1 MIKYE
6 STRNCEE
13 IVSAHEAVIH
23 GLAKDG
29 GLYTPAKI
37 TGHIDPEKI
46 LNDSYPEL
54 AAKIIGTM
62 LDDYSSE
69 EILQCV
75 NSAYDAKFDAKE
87 IVPLRKISDGY
98 LMELWHGPT
107 SAFKD
112 VALTILPRLLTAA
125 YQKEKRN
132 DKIAIL
138 TATSGDTGKAALSGF
153 ANVPHT
159 AITVFYPEIGVSP
172 IQKRQMQ
179 TSRGKNVEVIAVKGN
194 FDDCQRMVKQAMSD
208 EEVAAS
214 LKGVTLSS
222 ANSINIGRLVPQIVY
237 YYSSYAKLVKE
248 GAIHCGDAVNF
259 VVPTG
264 NFGDILAGYM
274 AKQLGL
280 PIHQLICASNSNNV
294 LTDFLKTGVYSIQR
308 PFHTTMSPSMDILIS
323 SNLERLLFMM
333 SGNDDALIRTMM
345 QQLKENGSYTIPASL
360 KEKIQQEFCGYWTSE
375 KDCAAAMQELF
386 KKEQVLIDP
395 HTAVALHAMRQY
407 QQETKDSR
415 PCVVLSTASPYKFS
429 HDVLKAVAGKDIP
442 DDFAAMEELQKI
454 SDMKIPAGLAELKQL
469 PVRFKKS
476 IEVKDGM
483 HVIAQRMK
491 EIAHADD

>member
-13 IVSAHEAVIH
+13 VVSAHEAVIH

-37 TGHIDPEKI
+37 TGHIDPKEI
-46 LNDSYPEL
+46 LNDSYQEL
-54 AAKIIGTM
+54 AAKIIGIM
-62 LDDYSSE
+62 LDDYTPK
-69 EILQCV
+69 EILCCV
-75 NSAYDAKFDAKE
+75 NGAYDEKFDTKE

-98 LMELWHGPT
+98 LMELWHGST

-112 VALTILPRLLTAA
+112 IALTILPRLLTTA
-125 YQKEKRN
+125 YQKEKRI
-132 DKIAIL
+132 DKISIL

-153 ANVPHT
+153 ADVPHT

-179 TSRGKNVEVIAVKGN
+179 TSRGKNIEVIAVKGN
-194 FDDCQRMVKQAMSD
+194 FDDCPRMVKQAMSD
-208 EEVAAS
+208 KEVAAS
-214 LKGVTLSS
+214 SKGVTLSS

-237 YYSSYAKLVKE
+237 YYSSYAKLIKE
-248 GAIHCGDAVNF
+248 GTIHCGNVINF

-264 NFGDILAGYM
+264 NFGNILAGYM

-308 PFHTTMSPSMDILIS
+308 PFHTTMSPSMDILVS

-333 SGNDDALIRTMM
+333 SGNDDALIRKMM
-345 QQLKENGSYTIPASL
+345 QQLKENGSYTIPSFL
-360 KEKIQQEFCGYWTSE
+360 KEKIQQEFCGYWTNE
-375 KDCAAAMQELF
+375 EDCTSTMQELF
-386 KKEQVLIDP
+386 QKEQVLIDP
-395 HTAVALHAMRQY
+395 HTAIALHAMRQY
-407 QQETKDSR
+407 QKETKDAH

-429 HDVLKAVAGKDIP
+429 RDVLKAVTDHELP
-442 DDFAAMEELQKI
+442 NDFAAMEELQRI
-454 SDMKIPAGLAELKQL
+454 SGMPVPAGLAELEQL
-469 PVRFKKS
+469 PVRFEKS
-476 IEVKDGM
+476 IEIKDGM

-491 EIAHADD
+491 EIANADD